1 MSLVDNLIAQFQDQ
15 QQRANDANMQRY
27 QQGLDILDRRIE
39 MEGQEGTFMKAT
51 EAGLARGKSQ
61 AVASGTQSLVSSG
74 LASTTQAAGL
84 GKKYEEEVGAP
95 TRLKA
100 ADISAQ
106 RLSQSLMDKVGFIER
121 REDVGPSYGDIAGLA
136 KSIGA
141 GSAARTSSGPR
152 RAGTG
157 KLINPANSVP
167 HVTMF
172 QQMFGSHGLDGGG
185 GAFAKRMG
193 V

>member
-1 MSLVDNLIAQFQDQ
+1 MGLVDTLIAQFQEQ
-15 QQRANDANMQRY
+15 QARANEANEARY

-51 EAGLARGKSQ
+51 EAGLARGRQK

-84 GKKYEEEVGAP
+84 GKKFEEEVGAP

-100 ADISAQ
+100 ADVSAQ
-106 RLSQSLMDKVGFIER
+106 RLSQSLLDKVGFVER
-121 REDVGPSYGDIAGLA
+121 REDVGPSYGDVASLA
-136 KSIGA
+136 KSVGA
-141 GSAARTSSGPR
+141 GGAARTPSGPR

-157 KLINPANSVP
+157 KLINPANSAP

-172 QQMFGSHGLDGGG
+172 QQMFGSHGLSGSG
-185 GAFAKRMG
+185 GAFGKRFG